1 MRTRVTAAA
10 VAVAVAAIA
19 VGGCGSSGSPSRTTA
34 DGSSAGSAVVRA
46 ADVTGATSGY
56 RFTATLD
63 ITGAATIRDTLRG
76 TILRASNKGAI
87 ELRQHLLGRFTKID
101 ERFAGRTYWISA
113 ASIPDASKLTSK
125 PWLRYNIGA
134 TLSELGLGGLP
145 SGSSSSDPS
154 QYLAYLKGAGARTR
168 RLGTATVDGVPTTRY
183 AATVNLH
190 DYVRR
195 VPAGQRAQAR
205 KSVQRLISTIGSD
218 ALHVQ
223 VWIDDHHLARRISL
237 SFPECVGNE
246 HLHLSMVV
254 DMFDFGTNANVALP
268 SASRSYDI
276 TSLVDRE
283 LANQTLGCT
292 SGS

>member
-1 MRTRVTAAA
+1 MRTRVTAA
-10 VAVAVAAIA
+10 AVAVAAIA
-19 VGGCGSSGSPSRTTA
+19 VGGCGSSGSSSRTDTS
-34 DGSSAGSAVVRA
+34 GSTPGSAVVRA
-46 ADVTGATSGY
+46 ADVTDAASGY
-56 RFTATLD
+56 RFNATLD
-63 ITGAATIRDTLRG
+63 ITGAVTIRDTLSG

-87 ELRQHLLGRFTKID
+87 DLHQHLLGRSSNID
-101 ERFAGRTYWISA
+101 ERFSGRTYWISA
-113 ASIPDASKLTSK
+113 ASVPDASKLTSK

-134 TLSELGLGGLP
+134 TLNELGLGGLP
-145 SGSSSSDPS
+145 SGTSSSDPS
-154 QYLAYLKGAGARTR
+154 QYLAYLKGAGAQTR

-190 DYVRR
+190 DYVRQ

-218 ALHVQ
+218 ELHIQ
-223 VWIDDHHLARRISL
+223 VWIDGHHLARRISL

-268 SASRSYDI
+268 SASQSYDI
-276 TSLVDRE
+276 TPLVDGE
-283 LANQTLGCT
+283 LANEKLGCT
-292 SGS
+292 AGS